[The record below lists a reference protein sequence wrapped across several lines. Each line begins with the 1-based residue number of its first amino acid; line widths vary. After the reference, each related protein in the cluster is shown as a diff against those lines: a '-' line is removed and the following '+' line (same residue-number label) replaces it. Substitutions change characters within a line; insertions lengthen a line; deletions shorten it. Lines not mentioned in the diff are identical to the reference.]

1 MSLKPKKHSDKK
13 KIQEKMQQKKSRM
26 GTLHKL
32 PPYTMIICEGVK
44 TEPLYLKGFVNKINE
59 KYKEISRTE
68 HIFVYGAGRNTKG
81 LLEFVDRMVDCGG
94 WDRYERF
101 WLVYDKDDFPYDNF
115 DNTQFSAEKRKG
127 SKIRVAW
134 SNECIEL
141 WFLLHFQ
148 EYVSNNGREQYI
160 KKLNE
165 YFEYSK
171 SREDLYDVMIRKGS
185 LEDAKRRAKRLLQDF
200 QERGVTSPSAMVP
213 ATRVF
218 ELIEEL
224 EGYME

>member
-1 MSLKPKKHSDKK
+1 M
-13 KIQEKMQQKKSRM
+13 
-26 GTLHKL
+26 
-32 PPYTMIICEGVK
+32 ICEFSYSNFRSFKNEAVLDFSAKPIKEIEDSLINIDEMLFLPVCVIYGPNGGGKSSVLMALK
-44 TEPLYLKGFVNKINE
+44 ILQEIIIEPLLQMGFMKNKNE
-59 KYKEISRTE
+59 KLASYPVEKLC
-68 HIFVYGAGRNTKG
+68 K
-81 LLEFVDRMVDCGG
+81 VDCGG

-165 YFEYSK
+165 YFGYSK
-171 SREDLYDVMIRKGS
+171 SREDL
-185 LEDAKRRAKRLLQDF
+185 
-200 QERGVTSPSAMVP
+200 
-213 ATRVF
+213 
-218 ELIEEL
+218 
-224 EGYME
+224 